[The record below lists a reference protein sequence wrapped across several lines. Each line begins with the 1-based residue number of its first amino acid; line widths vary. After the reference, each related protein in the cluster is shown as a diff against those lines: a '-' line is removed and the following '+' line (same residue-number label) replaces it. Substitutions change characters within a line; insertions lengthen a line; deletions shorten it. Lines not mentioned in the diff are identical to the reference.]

1 MPLPPP
7 LRPRKR
13 RQSELFYDVGR
24 SNVGTL
30 IQIPIAKFG
39 VAKFGETILGGIP
52 KAMYGN
58 AKFGEGVFG

>member
-13 RQSELFYDVGR
+13 KQSELSYDVSRGNTGIR
-24 SNVGTL
+24 
-30 IQIPIAKFG
+30 IQIPVAKFG

-52 KAMYGN
+52 KAMYGYS
-58 AKFGEGVFG
+58 KFGEGVFG